1 MGKTNT
7 VYTLISPVAFII
19 FNRPDKAQITFDAIA
34 KARPKQLLVIAD
46 GARSHIVGE
55 KERCEATRA
64 IIDQVNWDCEVLKNY
79 SESNLGCKQRLASG
93 LDWVFNNVS
102 EAIILED
109 DCLPTPSFFQYC
121 DELLAY
127 YRNDERIGMISG
139 DNFQEGIWRGKGDYY
154 FSRFCHIWGWAT
166 WARAWK
172 KYDVNASSWP
182 QLKARNWLG
191 SLGFKGSEKKHWEEA
206 FESVYTKRLD
216 TWDHQWNLACWQ
228 NEMLAIT
235 PNVNLISN
243 IGFGEGATHTKGP
256 SIHSDMKTI
265 DLQFPLKH
273 PTEVTRN
280 QAADNMSSR
289 RLFTNSYL
297 VRGIRKIKAILG
309 IRK

>member
-1 MGKTNT
+1 M
-7 VYTLISPVAFII
+7 YTLTSPVAFII
-19 FNRPDKAQITFDAIA
+19 FNRPDKAQKTFNAIA
-34 KARPKQLLVIAD
+34 KAQPKKLLVIAD
-46 GARSHIVGE
+46 GARAHVAGE

-64 IIDQVNWDCEVLKNY
+64 IINQVNWECEVLKNY

-93 LDWVFNNVS
+93 LDWVFSNVP

-109 DCLPTPSFFQYC
+109 DCLPASSFFQYC

-127 YRNDERIGMISG
+127 YRNDDRVGMISG
-139 DNFQEGIWRGKGDYY
+139 DNFQEGIRRGEGDYY

-182 QLKARNWLG
+182 QLKERDWLG
-191 SLGFKGSEKKHWEEA
+191 SLGFKGSEKRHWEEA
-206 FESVYTKRLD
+206 FESVYNKSLD

-228 NEMLAIT
+228 HEMLAIT

-243 IGFGEGATHTKGP
+243 IGFGEGATHTTGP
-256 SIHSDMKTI
+256 SIHSDMQTI
-265 DLQFPLKH
+265 DLQFPLRH
-273 PTEVTRN
+273 PTEVKRN
-280 QAADNMSSR
+280 LAADNMSSR

-309 IRK
+309 IRQ